1 VARIIC
7 DDSWRTWLKWFEHD
21 CCLIERHLEGE
32 SLMPATSN
40 RLSLQAIAALIGS
53 IVFMFLGLLSIATGV
68 NAAPSKIGSDP
79 DPVE

>member
-1 VARIIC
+1 
-7 DDSWRTWLKWFEHD
+7 
-21 CCLIERHLEGE
+21 
-32 SLMPATSN
+32 MPATSN